1 LNLFYQ
7 PAIPDGVLHLN
18 DDESRH
24 AVKVL
29 RMQVGDL
36 LNLTDGK
43 GTFYNA
49 IVTVADARKC
59 TFTIQQTTSTP
70 ARPYSIAIA
79 IAPTKNIDR
88 MEWLVEKAVEVGVE
102 QIYFMLCKNSE
113 RKTINH
119 ERLEKIAVS
128 AMKQSGQFRLPVIHE
143 IKPFT
148 EVVSLSAQQKFIC
161 YVDSSNPHLLKTQA
175 KQNQHYLVLIGP
187 EGDFRSDELELAN
200 QNGFLKVSLGPTR
213 LRTETAALT
222 ACQTL
227 NFINL

>member
-1 LNLFYQ
+1 M
-7 PAIPDGVLHLN
+7 
-18 DDESRH
+18 H
-24 AVKVL
+24 A
-29 RMQVGDL
+29 
-36 LNLTDGK
+36 
-43 GTFYNA
+43 NA
-49 IVTVADARKC
+49 L
-59 TFTIQQTTSTP
+59 FTIQQTTSTP

-148 EVVSLSAQQKFIC
+148 EVVSLPAQQKFIC
-161 YVDSSNPHLLKTQA
+161 YVDSIQSASIKNTGQTKPKLPCF
-175 KQNQHYLVLIGP
+175 NWPG
-187 EGDFRSDELELAN
+187 R
-200 QNGFLKVSLGPTR
+200 R
-213 LRTETAALT
+213 L
-222 ACQTL
+222 
-227 NFINL
+227 